1 MGILGEERLRTV
13 GVYVHCPFC
22 VSKCPYCDFK
32 SVVDG
37 SIPEARYAGC
47 LGSELAAILEKE
59 GLHLAGRPLESIYL
73 GGGTPSLFSP
83 EAIASIINSIKKT
96 FIPMEGIEVTL
107 EVNPESAAYSRLVSF
122 RASGVTRL
130 SIGVQ
135 SLDEACLAALG
146 RSHGSVHGL
155 DAFRAARLAGFDN
168 LGVDLMYGI
177 PGQSLGTW
185 LETLKKVV
193 DMRPE
198 HISAYCLT
206 IEEST
211 PFHPIYSTADGKAML
226 PGEDAEI
233 EMYAGLLRIL
243 KEAGYRHYEISNFA
257 MPGREAV
264 HNTRYWLGKDYLG
277 LGSSAHSYLYYPGWG
292 RRWWNEPSPYAYMER
307 VEGQGTAVCGSEEL
321 TRAEALHEAMV
332 LGLRMLDK
340 GIDGGSF
347 KERFGI
353 YPAEALAG
361 CDELIGRGLVRLTGT
376 DIRLTAEGALLSNEV
391 FLRISA

>member
-37 SIPEARYAGC
+37 SIPEARYARC
-47 LGSELAAILEKE
+47 LEVELAAIVEKE
-59 GLHLAGRPLESIYL
+59 GLHLQGRPLESIYL

-83 EAIASIINSIKKT
+83 EAVASIINPIKKT
-96 FIPMEGIEVTL
+96 FIPMEGVEVTL
-107 EVNPESAAYSRLVSF
+107 EVNPESAVSSRLDSF
-122 RASGVTRL
+122 RASGVNRL

-135 SLDEACLAALG
+135 SLDNAALTALG
-146 RSHGSVHGL
+146 RCHTAGQGTA
-155 DAFRAARLAGFDN
+155 AFRAGRLAGFDN
-168 LGVDLMYGI
+168 VGVDLIYGV
-177 PGQSLGTW
+177 PGQSVGSW
-185 LETLKKVV
+185 LDTVKKAV

-211 PFHPIYSTADGKAML
+211 PFHPLYSTAEGKARL
-226 PGEDAEI
+226 PGEDLEI

-257 MPGREAV
+257 LPGFEAV

-277 LGSSAHSYLYYPGWG
+277 LGSSAHSYIDYPGWG
-292 RRWWNEPSPYAYMER
+292 RRWWNEPSPYAYMDK
-307 VEGQGTAVCGSEEL
+307 VEGQGTAVCGHEGL

-347 KERFGI
+347 RERFGI
-353 YPAEALAG
+353 YPRQALAG
-361 CDELIGRGLVRLTGT
+361 CDELVSKGLVMFTGEDICLTE
-376 DIRLTAEGALLSNEV
+376 EGALLSNEV
-391 FLRISA
+391 FLRISV